1 MTVNRYKDQDDLV
14 FIEVRKKCQKR
25 FKKVMNAYLS
35 NKFLTSTF

>member
-14 FIEVRKKCQKR
+14 YIGVKKKCQKR
-25 FKKVMNAYLS
+25 FEKIMNAYLS